1 MCLFSKKI
9 AADKVK
15 ATLPQCYS
23 LIFDRYFKLPK
34 EEKVRKEIAKF
45 VKKRGRFDYIGE
57 YHDCD
62 NASVELLA
70 HMSGKGWPFAICI
83 IPGHAINCY
92 INSDLEVKY
101 IEPQTGEEVETPQH
115 VNIIIMM

>member
-1 MCLFSKKI
+1 MCFFSKKI

-23 LIFDRYFKLPK
+23 LIFDRYFKLP
-34 EEKVRKEIAKF
+34 EDAKVRKEIARF
-45 VKKRGRFDYIGE
+45 IKKRGKFDYNV

-62 NASVELLA
+62 NAAVELLA

-101 IEPQTGEEVETPQH
+101 IEPQTGEEVETPKH
-115 VNIIIMM
+115 VNIVIMM